1 MPGIVTTGLLTITN
15 SCKLSSSLDNLFDN
29 YTVYN
34 LNSTDH
40 ASLEK
45 SVILSEIHRCNNL
58 VMIFG
63 MIRINNNSPIVDV
76 EVPELLRPKSTI
88 TFVTN
93 SVKSMLDK
101 NGSTHTCRLQTDG
114 RIVALGNSHQDNG
127 IFFISYGI

>member
-1 MPGIVTTGLLTITN
+1 
-15 SCKLSSSLDNLFDN
+15 
-29 YTVYN
+29 
-34 LNSTDH
+34 
-40 ASLEK
+40 
-45 SVILSEIHRCNNL
+45 
-58 VMIFG
+58 

-127 IFFISYGI
+127 IFFTLATCTVHIRHHQWIFQHCLN